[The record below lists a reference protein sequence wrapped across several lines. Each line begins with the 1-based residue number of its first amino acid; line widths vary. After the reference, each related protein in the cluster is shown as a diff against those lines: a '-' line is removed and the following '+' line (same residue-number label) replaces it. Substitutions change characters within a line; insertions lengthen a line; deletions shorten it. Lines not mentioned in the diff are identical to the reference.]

1 MATALSSKIAVVRLF
16 DLATGVACL
25 VTEKKKT
32 GSQKLVNSFKSRV
45 TAPDRGHWHAG
56 EERGSRTPESFWNLA
71 NEPFLGKPRKQLD
84 ARAASLIS
92 TYGVKSFA
100 VSLDQIA
107 KDHRQ
112 QPSATLLKRN
122 TSREL
127 ATRELAT
134 RELAATED
142 RLGLTRRGIKRL

>member
-45 TAPDRGHWHAG
+45 TAPERRHWHAG

-84 ARAASLIS
+84 ARAAGLIS
-92 TYGVKSFA
+92 MYGVKSFA

-127 ATRELAT
+127 ATRELA
-134 RELAATED
+134 ATED